1 VGGVSGAAVGGV
13 VGGVCAVPLVVKGFV
28 AKPVAGIADALD
40 ESATA
45 IRSTPESL
53 MGKSAVN
60 WDDRN
65 LDAVVHSD
73 AKYVGIHHANG
84 SKSQP
89 GGLREGVKVGL
100 NILGKEVT
108 RGIQGLYLEP
118 MTGAKEDGYP
128 GFISGGGRGVVNAI
142 AAPVAGSLYFGAAV
156 ARGSANW
163 AENPKMP
170 QWSEMWGRLH
180 RRGADEVTVQNE
192 GADGERAEDVG
203 MQADANGVVEDR
215 GEEGG

>member
-1 VGGVSGAAVGGV
+1 VGGVLGGV
-13 VGGVCAVPLVVKGFV
+13 SAVPLVVKGVV

-45 IRSTPESL
+45 IKSAPESL

-60 WDDRN
+60 WDDSAPAPHDDGN
-65 LDAVVHSD
+65 VA
-73 AKYVGIHHANG
+73 
-84 SKSQP
+84 SKPQP
-89 GGLREGVKVGL
+89 GGLREGVKVGWKIL
-100 NILGKEVT
+100 NKEVS

-118 MTGAKEDGYP
+118 VKGAKEDGYP
-128 GFISGGGRGVVNAI
+128 GLISGGGRGVVNAL
-142 AAPVAGSLYFGAAV
+142 AAPVAGSLFFGAAV

-170 QWSEMWGRLH
+170 YWSEMWGRV
-180 RRGADEVTVQNE
+180 RR
-192 GADGERAEDVG
+192 RAEDAT
-203 MQADANGVVEDR
+203 QNQESDR